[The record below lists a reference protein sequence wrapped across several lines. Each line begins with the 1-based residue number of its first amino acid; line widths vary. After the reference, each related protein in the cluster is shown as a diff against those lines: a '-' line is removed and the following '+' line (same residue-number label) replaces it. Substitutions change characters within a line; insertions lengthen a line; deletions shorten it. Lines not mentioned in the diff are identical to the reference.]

1 MTHELEVGIRGS
13 DTGDFTVHLRYR
25 GAVEDQPPCQGRALI
40 DFGALDASL
49 LDPSGYGR
57 ELTRQVFADP
67 SLVGYFRQTVDRAGG
82 VPLRVRLFVDT
93 TASRLYGLRW
103 ELLVLPW
110 DDPRAAGEFRPLS
123 VRNDIYFS
131 RFLSSF
137 DWRGVQLRPKDQL
150 RALVAVADPEDLA
163 NYSMAPIDART
174 ELDLAGQYLAA
185 FFPLEV
191 RGPATLN
198 QIVTR
203 LLDDEYDILY
213 LICHG
218 AIVQQEPRLYLSG
231 ADGLVEATPG
241 GQVVAR
247 LAELTNRPRLVVLA
261 SCQSAG
267 AADRLMSGEEGSLIA
282 IAPKLVQAGIPAVLA
297 MQADISM
304 ETLYNK
310 PSPHTQEP
318 SSGFLPTFF
327 AELARH
333 GQVDRAAAAAR
344 GVVAH
349 RHDFWVP
356 VVLLRTISGL
366 IWYEP
371 GFVGGG
377 TPAAA
382 IGWDALVK
390 EIKDGTCTPILGSG
404 LLEGLVGSSR
414 EVARHWAE
422 DAHFAMSP
430 HDREDLPQV
439 AQFLS
444 VMQSRRFPAQT
455 FPVRLREELKRR
467 CGDLSRETAS
477 DDIDALLAA
486 ARVRRRRRHPAE
498 PHEVLARLPF
508 PIYITTNT
516 DDQLNRTLIEAG
528 KDPQVELCRWHARDV
543 FEWPRS
549 HFEDPSVFGSEPF
562 RSRYKPSPEQPLVY
576 HLYGQL
582 RLPPSVVLTEDE
594 YFDYLIGAT
603 ANKGLTPTPVREALG
618 FSSLLFLGFR
628 LEEWDFRVL
637 FRSIL
642 AQGGK
647 HRLSDEFPHVAVQL
661 DPEEGRHIDT
671 GKALKYLEKYFAR
684 ESISIY
690 RGSVDD
696 FVRELAKRC
705 QLNLPPPPPE
715 AGR

>member
-1 MTHELEVGIRGS
+1 MNSELEVGIRGS

-25 GAVEDQPPCQGRALI
+25 GADDDQPPCQGRALI
-40 DFGALDASL
+40 DFDALDAVL
-49 LDPSGYGR
+49 LDPGGYGR

-67 SLVGYFRQTVDRAGG
+67 ALVDYFRNAVTGAGG
-82 VPLRVRLFVDT
+82 TPLRIRLFVDT
-93 TASRLYGLRW
+93 TAARLYGLRW
-103 ELLVLPW
+103 ELLELPW
-110 DDPRAAGEFRPLS
+110 DDPRAAGQRRPLS
-123 VRNDIYFS
+123 LRSDVYFS

-137 DWRGVQLRPKDQL
+137 DWRGVRLRPKDRL

-163 NYSMAPIDART
+163 DYRMAPIDARA
-174 ELDLAGQYLAA
+174 ELDLAGRYLEA
-185 FFPLEV
+185 FFPQEV
-191 RGPATLN
+191 RGRATLN
-198 QIVTR
+198 QIVAR
-203 LLDDEYDILY
+203 LLEDEYDILY
-213 LICHG
+213 LVCHG
-218 AIVQQEPRLYLSG
+218 AMVQKEPRLYLSG
-231 ADGLVEATPG
+231 ADGRVEATPG

-247 LAELTNRPRLVVLA
+247 LAELPNRPRLVVLA

-267 AADRLMSGEEGSLIA
+267 AAGTMLSGEGGSLA
-282 IAPKLVQAGIPAVLA
+282 AVAPKLIQAGLPAVLA
-297 MQADISM
+297 MQDNITM
-304 ETLYNK
+304 ETLSK
-310 PSPHTQEP
+310 
-318 SSGFLPTFF
+318 FLPTFF
-327 AELARH
+327 GELVQH

-344 GVVAH
+344 GMVQG

-356 VVLLRTISGL
+356 VVLLRTTSGL

-377 TPAAA
+377 APGAG
-382 IGWDALVK
+382 IGWDALVR

-404 LLEGLVGSSR
+404 LLEGLVGPAR
-414 EVARHWAE
+414 EVARRWADE
-422 DAHFAMSP
+422 AKFAMSP

-439 AQFLS
+439 TQFLS
-444 VMQSRRFPAQT
+444 VMESRRYPART
-455 FPVRLREELKRR
+455 FPDRLRKELKQRY
-467 CGDLSRETAS
+467 GELSREAGS
-477 DDIDALLAA
+477 DDLDDLMAA

-508 PIYITTNT
+508 PIYINTNA
-516 DDQLNRTLIEAG
+516 DDQLSRALVDAG
-528 KDPQVELCRWHARDV
+528 KDPRVELCRWHARED
-543 FEWPRS
+543 FNWPRS
-549 HFEDPSVFGSEPF
+549 HFDDAPAAGEGSP
-562 RSRYKPSPEQPLVY
+562 RRRYEPSPGQPLVY

-582 RLPPSVVLTEDE
+582 SRPPSVVLTEDQ

-628 LEEWDFRVL
+628 LDEWDFRVL

-647 HRLSDEFPHVAVQL
+647 HRLSDDFPHVAVQL

-696 FVRELAKRC
+696 FVRELARRYPVD
-705 QLNLPPPPPE
+705 LPAPPPE